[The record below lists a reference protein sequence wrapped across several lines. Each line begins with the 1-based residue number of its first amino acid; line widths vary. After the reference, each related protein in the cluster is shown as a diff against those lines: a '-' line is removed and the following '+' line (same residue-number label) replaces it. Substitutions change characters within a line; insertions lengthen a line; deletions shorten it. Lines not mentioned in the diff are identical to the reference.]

1 MRVFFSLFLITLL
14 CACGGGGGGGGSTS
28 SPTYTTRTYSGTSVS
43 VPYSGATLGTPTN
56 ISQGATA
63 TETVNSSN
71 ITQSIS
77 ITTANGIN
85 VSLNRANGDTIAAVS
100 TTVNGGYNNSSTALW
115 GYMGGLGWSYQS
127 FGVWVTGTTSSGTA
141 NAASVGTS
149 ITPGASIPT
158 TGSAIYSGVAGGLF
172 GNASVVYFVSA
183 NMSANA
189 NFATRNIAF
198 ATTGSVA
205 SPALYGTYT
214 DASGLNL
221 TGNLTY
227 AAGTNSFSG
236 TVNSAGYTTMTGNA
250 GGQFYGP
257 NAQEI
262 GGVFMVKAGNYGYI
276 GGFGGKK

>member
-1 MRVFFSLFLITLL
+1 MRILFSLFFISLL
-14 CACGGGGGGGGSTS
+14 SACGGSGGGATSTS
-28 SPTYTTRTYSGTSVS
+28 PSYTTRSYTGTSVS
-43 VPYSGATLGTPTN
+43 VPYSGATLGTATS

-63 TETVNSSN
+63 TEVVSSSN
-71 ITQSIS
+71 IVQSIS
-77 ITTANGIN
+77 VTAANGSN
-85 VSLNRANGDTIAAVS
+85 ASLNRANGDTIAAVS
-100 TTVNGGYNNSSTALW
+100 SGVNGGYNNSSTALW

-127 FGVWVTGTTSSGTA
+127 FGVWVTGTTSSGMA

-172 GNASVVYFVSA
+172 GNASVVYFVAA
-183 NMSANA
+183 NMSANT
-189 NFATRNIAF
+189 NFATRNITF

-205 SPALYGTYT
+205 SPTLYGTYT

-221 TGNLTY
+221 SGNLTY

-262 GGVFMVKAGNYGYI
+262 GGVFMVKSGNYGYI